1 MEVCSW
7 VKKAVREEWTAE
19 IFDIEIAAQRSASSG
34 MLELLQ
40 IAIRCCD
47 MSPENRPEMTEVV
60 REVESIKALVES
72 EDEENLSMDRS
83 LTDESL

>member
-1 MEVCSW
+1 
-7 VKKAVREEWTAE
+7 
-19 IFDIEIAAQRSASSG
+19 
-34 MLELLQ
+34 
-40 IAIRCCD
+40 